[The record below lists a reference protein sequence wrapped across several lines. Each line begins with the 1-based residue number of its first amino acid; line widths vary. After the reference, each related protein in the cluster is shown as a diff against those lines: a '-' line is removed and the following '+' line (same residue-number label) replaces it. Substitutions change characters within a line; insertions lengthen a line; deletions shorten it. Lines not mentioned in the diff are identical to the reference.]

1 MMRVRLI
8 GLMLFVMWMHL
19 SLAVAQDSG
28 AIIEPASDAAV
39 NPAAHISFPP
49 PVYVV
54 RGSDVKIRGTITLP
68 DMESYFIELRQLNL
82 DETAAED
89 APWFPV
95 TLAQRNPVE
104 DGVLGIWNTFIGQDG
119 LHELRMTINTG
130 GDAREY
136 VRVSPIR
143 VENDVPPFLQAEM
156 AAMTAADEA
165 EEMTADAEADTEP
178 ATITIEVEA
187 TSVPAPTPTPED
199 TSPRVVAVVDSN
211 VRAGD
216 STQYQRVGFLLTDET
231 ARIRGISSRGTG
243 WYYIEMRN
251 GRTGFIHPNIV
262 RTEGDLSN
270 LERVAPPP
278 PPPPTP
284 IPIIPTAAPPPAP
297 ATGANLAFVQG
308 SVKIEPHPA
317 TCGQAYKI
325 TVTVTNNGNG
335 ASNSGGLIRVTDTRQ
350 EGNVFSGETTIAFGP
365 LNPGQSQEVFGH
377 LTVSIY
383 YDELHNINLTLDADN
398 QVAETNENDNRH
410 ATAPYILKRGDC

>member
-1 MMRVRLI
+1 MRIRLI
-8 GLMLFVMWMHL
+8 GLMLVVMWLHL
-19 SLAVAQDSG
+19 SLAAAQDSG
-28 AIIEPASDAAV
+28 GIIEPMGDTAV

-54 RGSDVKIRGTITLP
+54 RGSVEVRGTVTLP
-68 DMESYFIELRQLNL
+68 DMESYFIELRELSL
-82 DETAAED
+82 DGTTDED
-89 APWFPV
+89 AAWYPV
-95 TLAQRNPVE
+95 TLTQREPVE
-104 DGVLGIWNTFIGQDG
+104 DGVLGIWNTFISQDG
-119 LHELRMTINTG
+119 LYELRITINTG
-130 GDAREY
+130 GDAPEH

-143 VENDVPPFLQAEM
+143 VENDVPSFLQAEM
-156 AAMTAADEA
+156 EAMTDDTEADA
-165 EEMTADAEADTEP
+165 EEMAAETEADT

-187 TSVPAPTPTPED
+187 TSVPAATPTPED
-199 TSPRVVAVVDSN
+199 TSPRVVALVDSN

-216 STQYQRVGFLLTDET
+216 STQYQRIGFLLTDET

-262 RTEGDLSN
+262 RAEGDLNN
-270 LERVAPPP
+270 LERIAPPP

-297 ATGANLAFVQG
+297 AAGANLAFVGG
-308 SVKIEPHPA
+308 SIRIEPHPA

-325 TVTVTNNGNG
+325 TATVTNNGDG
-335 ASNSGGLIRVTDTRQ
+335 AASSGGVIRVRDTRQ
-350 EGNVFSGETTIAFGP
+350 EGDVFSGETTIAFGP

-383 YDELHNINLTLDADN
+383 YEEMHNINLTLDADN
-398 QVAETNENDNRH
+398 QVAETNENDNYH
-410 ATAPYILKRGDC
+410 ATAPYILKRGSC